1 MTKLSKAT
9 VLHKTFIKEM
19 QKPLTEKKATWAS
32 KRDNLFNL
40 RRKEENDRIKDAKR
54 YTTKYGDELVKERA
68 IKEKEMANKDSE
80 LYLERFQS
88 RLELNKSIKKQEELV
103 VNQSLALLET
113 THEQVAN
120 NLQRRKEAM
129 LAKQEIMQKKKSVD
143 LKEFR

>member
-9 VLHKTFIKEM
+9 LLHKTFIKEM

>member
-1 MTKLSKAT
+1 M
-9 VLHKTFIKEM
+9 LHKTFIKEM

-68 IKEKEMANKDSE
+68 IKEKEMANKDYE

-88 RLELNKSIKKQEELV
+88 RRELNKSIKKQEELV

-129 LAKQEIMQKKKSVD
+129 LAKREIMQKKSVN
-143 LKEFR
+143 L

>member
-1 MTKLSKAT
+1 VTKLSKAT

-32 KRDNLFNL
+32 KRDNLLNL
-40 RRKEENDRIKDAKR
+40 RRKEENDRIKNAKR

-113 THEQVAN
+113 TNEQVAN
-120 NLQRRKEAM
+120 NLQRRKETI
-129 LAKQEIMQKKKSVD
+129 LAKQEIMQNKKSVN
-143 LKEFR
+143 L

>member
-32 KRDNLFNL
+32 KRDNLLNL

-113 THEQVAN
+113 TNEQVAN
-120 NLQRRKEAM
+120 NLQRRKETI
-129 LAKQEIMQKKKSVD
+129 LAKQEIIQNKKSVN
-143 LKEFR
+143 L

>member
-113 THEQVAN
+113 TQEQVAN

-129 LAKQEIMQKKKSVD
+129 LAKQEIMQNKKSVD
-143 LKEFR
+143 LKKFR

>member
-1 MTKLSKAT
+1 M
-9 VLHKTFIKEM
+9 LHKTFIKEM

>member
-129 LAKQEIMQKKKSVD
+129 LAKQEIMQKKKSVN
-143 LKEFR
+143 L